1 MVVIAVLVVMKGM
14 HRMNGNETGIMMT
27 DRDAFEERRYL
38 IMTTRI
44 WNDSLTWQTG

>member
-1 MVVIAVLVVMKGM
+1 MVVTVVLVVMKGM

-38 IMTTRI
+38 LMTTCMRS
-44 WNDSLTWQTG
+44 DSLTWQIG